1 MKFDYVPAADSL
13 AALRRRNREIGV
25 IASIVFDA
33 VRYSNVCTRSTGNV
47 LLGLL
52 WDWCANAPG
61 AADYVVKKLLEL
73 ERCGALSY
81 GEADVVISQ
90 VYFLESSRGI
100 NG

>member
-1 MKFDYVPAADSL
+1 MKFDYVPAADSI

-25 IASIVFDA
+25 LASIIFDA
-33 VRYSNVCTRSTGNV
+33 VRYSGVCSRSTSNG

-52 WDWCANAPG
+52 WDWCGYAPG
-61 AADYVVKKLLEL
+61 AADYVVKKIFEL

-81 GEADVVISQ
+81 GEADFAISQ